1 MTARVIS
8 ELYHNPKWKL
18 IVTYLSSVCD
28 YTSYLSITSII
39 TDYIIMD
46 YMKNCYQLIIAIKIS
61 KK

>member
-1 MTARVIS
+1 M
-8 ELYHNPKWKL
+8 
-18 IVTYLSSVCD
+18 TYLSSVYA

-46 YMKNCYQLIIAIKIS
+46 YMKTCYQLIIAIKIS